1 MTSKLYSKN
10 RLLFYCVVF
19 LTACKSYYPAT
30 ESSSLIKVNKSYGAD
45 SSIKTYYKPY
55 KDSLD
60 KIMKIPL
67 VELQEDLVKKLPES
81 TLGNL
86 MVDMLKEKTAEYT
99 NDKIDVGIMNFGGIR
114 SSSLTKGML
123 NVEHAY
129 LLMPFDNYLVEQT
142 LTGQQLKDFCDS
154 IALKKGW
161 PISGMSFQMKNDK
174 AINILINK
182 EPLNLSKTYK
192 VALIDYVAN
201 GGEGMAFLKTIPQKQ
216 TGILFRDA
224 IIEYWKDQAKEGK
237 KISAKLENRIT
248 YAE

>member
-1 MTSKLYSKN
+1 MTSRTYSKK
-10 RLLFYCVVF
+10 RLLFFCVIL
-19 LTACKSYYPAT
+19 LTACKSYFPAT
-30 ESSSLIKVNKSYGAD
+30 ESSSLLKVNRSYGAD
-45 SSIKTYYKPY
+45 LSVKSYYRPY

-60 KIMKIPL
+60 KIMKVPV
-67 VELQEDLVKKLPES
+67 VELQDDLVKKLPES

-86 MVDMLKEKTAEYT
+86 MVDMLKAKTEEYT
-99 NDKIDVGIMNFGGIR
+99 KDKIDVGILNYGGIR
-114 SSSLTKGML
+114 SPSLTKGML

-161 PISGMSFQMKNDK
+161 PVSGMSFQIKNDK
-174 AINILINK
+174 ATNIMINNA
-182 EPLNLSKTYK
+182 PLNLSKTYK

-201 GGEGMAFLKTIPQKQ
+201 GGDGMAFLKSIPQKQ

-224 IIEYWKDQAKEGK
+224 ILEYWKDQAKAGK
-237 KISAKLENRIT
+237 KIFAKLENRIT

>member
-1 MTSKLYSKN
+1 MTLKAYSKKS
-10 RLLFYCVVF
+10 LLFFCVIF
-19 LTACKSYYPAT
+19 LAACKSYYPTT
-30 ESSSLIKVNKSYGAD
+30 ESSSLLKVTKSYGGD
-45 SSIKTYYKPY
+45 SSIKSYYRPY

-60 KIMKIPL
+60 RIMKIPV

-86 MVDMLKEKTAEYT
+86 MVDMLKAKTEEYT
-99 NDKIDVGIMNFGGIR
+99 KDKIDVGILNYGGIR
-114 SSSLTKGML
+114 SPSLTKGML

-161 PISGMSFQMKNDK
+161 PVSGMSFHIKNDK
-174 AINILINK
+174 AINIMING
-182 EPLNLSKTYK
+182 EPINLSRTYK

-201 GGEGMAFLKTIPQKQ
+201 GGDGMAFLKTIPQKQ

-224 IIEYWKDQAKEGK
+224 ILDYWKDQAKVHK